1 MLASAGFPFTRKLL
15 MHGMVM
21 GTDGQK
27 MSKTLGNTVDPMEQL
42 EVFGVDAVR
51 YYMIAG
57 IPTFGD
63 SAYKPEDLVNMVNS
77 HLADGFGNLLSR
89 VITLANKKEIKLSD
103 DLNSCSEEIKNNLN
117 AYTQTISDYYS
128 NFDLYNATNTIHEL
142 TMMANKYINDIKPRD
157 KETDHELATQCL
169 KDLGVILYA
178 LTMFYSPIIPGSSA
192 KAREMLDTM
201 EKAVLFTKI

>member
-1 MLASAGFPFTRKLL
+1 

-42 EVFGVDAVR
+42 EAYGADAVR

-63 SAYKPEDLVNMVNS
+63 SAYKPDDLVNMVNS

-103 DLNSCSEEIKNNLN
+103 DLNICSEEIKNNLN
-117 AYTQTISDYYS
+117 AYTQTISDYYT
-128 NFDLYNATNTIHEL
+128 NFDLYNAANTIHEL
-142 TMMANKYINDIKPRD
+142 TMSANKYINDIKPRD
-157 KETDHELATQCL
+157 KETDPELAIQCL
-169 KDLGVILYA
+169 KDLGVVLYV
-178 LTMFYSPIIPGSSA
+178 LTMFYGAIIPKSSA
-192 KAREMLDTM
+192 RAREMLDIM
-201 EKAVLFTKI
+201 EKGVLFTKLSS

>member
-27 MSKTLGNTVDPMEQL
+27 MSKTLGNVVDPMDQL
-42 EVFGVDAVR
+42 ALYGPDAVR

-103 DLNSCSEEIKNNLN
+103 DVNSCSEEIKNNLN
-117 AYTQTISDYYS
+117 AYTQTISDYYT
-128 NFDLYNATNTIHEL
+128 NFDLYNAANTIHEL

-157 KETDHELATQCL
+157 KETDPYL
-169 KDLGVILYA
+169 
-178 LTMFYSPIIPGSSA
+178 
-192 KAREMLDTM
+192 
-201 EKAVLFTKI
+201 